1 MPTDAETPIRI
12 LLVDDHKSFVE
23 AMTMVIETQRPRMQ
37 VAAVANTAEDA
48 VEAAVRERPDLILL
62 DMDLGTTTGLDLLPE
77 LLKACDAKV
86 LFLTGSQEPAVHNDA
101 ILKGAR
107 GVILK
112 TESAKVILRAI
123 ERVHAGEIWA
133 SNATLSSIFD
143 QLNRQKNAPPD
154 PEQLKIASL
163 TPREREIIAALVNF
177 ESSTNEELADRL
189 CISNS
194 TLKNHLTTIYSKLA
208 LANRVQ
214 LLKYALKH
222 NLGNSA
228 S

>member
-1 MPTDAETPIRI
+1 MPSDAETPIRI

-23 AMTMVIETQRPRMQ
+23 AMTMVIETQQPRMQ
-37 VAAVANTAEDA
+37 VAATANTPADA
-48 VEAAVRERPDLILL
+48 IEAAGREHPDLILL
-62 DMDLGTTTGLDLLPE
+62 DMDLGTTTGLDLMPE
-77 LLKACDAKV
+77 LLKASDAKV

-154 PEQLKIASL
+154 PDQLKIASL
-163 TPREREIIAALVNF
+163 TAREREIIAALVNF
-177 ESSTNEELADRL
+177 ESSTNDELADRL

-194 TLKNHLTTIYSKLA
+194 TLKNHLTTIYAKLA
-208 LANRVQ
+208 VANRIQ
-214 LLKYALKH
+214 LLKYALRHKI
-222 NLGNSA
+222 A
-228 S
+228 DK

>member
-1 MPTDAETPIRI
+1 MPSDAETPIRI

-23 AMTMVIETQRPRMQ
+23 AMTMVIETQQPRMQ
-37 VAAVANTAEDA
+37 VAATANTPADA
-48 VEAAVRERPDLILL
+48 IEAARREHPDLILL
-62 DMDLGTTTGLDLLPE
+62 DMDLGTTTGLDLMPE
-77 LLKACDAKV
+77 LLKASDAKV

-154 PEQLKIASL
+154 PDQLKIASL
-163 TPREREIIAALVNF
+163 TTREREIIAALVNF
-177 ESSTNEELADRL
+177 ESSTNDELADRL

-194 TLKNHLTTIYSKLA
+194 TLKNHLTTIYAKLA
-208 LANRVQ
+208 VANRIQ

-222 NLGNSA
+222 KIA
-228 S
+228 DK

>member
-1 MPTDAETPIRI
+1 MPTNTPIRI

-23 AMTMVIETQRPRMQ
+23 AMTMVIETQLPLME
-37 VAAVANTAEDA
+37 VIASASTPEEAIAAAE
-48 VEAAVRERPDLILL
+48 RECPDVILL
-62 DMDLGTTTGLDLLPE
+62 DMDLGDTSGLDLLPK
-77 LLKACDAKV
+77 LQIACDARI
-86 LFLTGSQEPAVHNDA
+86 LFLTGAQDLALHNEA

-107 GVILK
+107 GVIIK

-143 QLNRQKNAPPD
+143 QLSRQRNAPLTYD
-154 PEQLKIASL
+154 PEEQKIASL

-189 CISNS
+189 FISTS
-194 TLKNHLTTIYSKLA
+194 TLKNHLTTIYHKLEV
-208 LANRVQ
+208 ANRVQ

-222 NLGNSA
+222 GLNNSA
-228 S
+228 